1 MKEIKVI
8 SKGTNYSAISVGKME
23 NLREH
28 KLVLSPDKEMLGKV
42 FVGTSIDATGAE
54 MSFQSFLPGEG
65 SLFIHA
71 HKTHEE
77 MYIIIKGEGE
87 YQVDGNIFSISEGSV
102 IRVSPAGKRAIC
114 NTGKDNMI
122 MICIQYKANS
132 FGADDTPHSDGT
144 MIHDELKWNKD

>member
-8 SKGTNYSAISVGKME
+8 SKGANYSAVNVGKME
-23 NLREH
+23 DLREYTL
-28 KLVLSPDKEMLGKV
+28 KLGPDKEMAGKI
-42 FVGTSIDATGAE
+42 FIGSSAGATGAE

-65 SLFIHA
+65 SAFIHA

-77 MYIIIKGEGE
+77 LYIIIKGEGE

-102 IRVSPAGKRAIC
+102 VRVSPAGKRAIR

-132 FGADDTPHSDGT
+132 FDTSDTPHNDGT
-144 MIHDELKWNKD
+144 MIHEEMKWNKD

>member
-1 MKEIKVI
+1 MKEIKVT
-8 SKGTNYSAISVGKME
+8 SKGANYSAVNVGKMKD
-23 NLREH
+23 LREYT
-28 KLVLSPDKEMLGKV
+28 LNLGPDKEMYGKV
-42 FVGTSIDATGAE
+42 FIGSSIDATGAE

-65 SLFIHA
+65 SAFIHA

-87 YQVDGNIFSISEGSV
+87 YQVDGNIFPISEGSI
-102 IRVSPAGKRAIC
+102 IRVSPAGKRAIR

-132 FGADDTPHSDGT
+132 FDTSDTPHNDGT
-144 MIHDELKWNKD
+144 MIHEELKWDKD